1 MTIVSTTTVSLN
13 AIHLFP
19 GSHLLI
25 SDVAW
30 EQYETFLHELGED
43 RSLPRINYSNCIL
56 EIMSPLPIHERPH
69 RLIGDIVKIL
79 LDAQNRD
86 LEDFGSTTF
95 RKPERAGLEPDTC
108 FYIQNAARV
117 RGCLRINLEKDPP
130 PDLAIESDVTS
141 KTTLAAYKAIGVPE
155 VWVYEDGRLTIY
167 LLQASEYI
175 LSETSFVFPTMP
187 IVEMIP
193 RLVQRA
199 FQDGSSTVLR
209 ELRSQLAQD
218 S

>member
-1 MTIVSTTTVSLN
+1 MTVVSSATVSLH

-30 EQYETFLHELGED
+30 EQYETFLDELGED
-43 RSLPRINYSNCIL
+43 CSIPRINYSNCTL
-56 EIMSPLPIHERPH
+56 EIMSPLPIHERLH
-69 RLIGDIVKIL
+69 RLIGDLVKIL

-86 LEDFGSTTF
+86 WEDFGSTTF
-95 RKPERAGLEPDTC
+95 RQPERADLEPDTC
-108 FYIQNAARV
+108 FYIQNARRV

-141 KTTLAAYKAIGVPE
+141 KTTLAAYRAIGVPE
-155 VWVYEDGRLTIY
+155 VWVYEEGRLTIY
-167 LLQASEYI
+167 PLQAGEYI
-175 LSETSFVFPTMP
+175 LSETSLVFPTIP
-187 IVEMIP
+187 SVEMIP
-193 RLVQRA
+193 RLVQQA

-209 ELRSQLAQD
+209 QLRSQLAQN